1 MSPMAAVETQVCETY
16 EGLLENCEAARN
28 EWNERRAE
36 ISELG
41 LRGKGIDN
49 ELRCLQAKFA
59 KSYAVARNHLR
70 DCGGCQSAGRTD
82 YPSGDESRGHVFP
95 QFRDAIFSSTHLSRG

>member
-16 EGLLENCEAARN
+16 QRLLEDYEAARN

-41 LRGKGIDN
+41 LRGKGTDN

-59 KSYAVARNHLR
+59 KSYAMARHHLR
-70 DCGGCQSAGRTD
+70 DCGSCQSAGRTD
-82 YPSGDESRGHVFP
+82 YASGDESRANVLP
-95 QFRDAIFSSTHLSRG
+95 QFGDAIFSSTHLSHG